1 VNPHRQKTERG
12 FTLLEMMVVVGI
24 IGVLSALAYYGV
36 RKYLASAKSSEAKQ
50 VVGAIARAG
59 VAAFN
64 RGKTPSKMLAAS
76 QNSDVATNAM
86 CDTAL
91 PVPASVPMGAKY
103 QPSTAQGDD
112 FLTGT
117 DNQGWACLRFNISQP
132 IYYQYNYTRN
142 GSPIAPN
149 SPFACSSDCFEAA
162 AKGNLDGDNDYAIF
176 SQTGKVVGNDIT
188 VATNIYMFM
197 PDE

>member
-1 VNPHRQKTERG
+1 
-12 FTLLEMMVVVGI
+12 MVVVGI